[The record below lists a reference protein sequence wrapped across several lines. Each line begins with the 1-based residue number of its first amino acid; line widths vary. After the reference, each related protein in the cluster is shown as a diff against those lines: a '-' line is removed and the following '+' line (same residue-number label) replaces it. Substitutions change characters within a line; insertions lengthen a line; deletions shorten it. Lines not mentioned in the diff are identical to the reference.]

1 MTSPLS
7 AGNLPGLL
15 QKYSLVLENEGIIV
29 KGATLPIVYL
39 ENIIT
44 TVQAY
49 SQWTE
54 FLGKGNQ
61 GI

>member
-15 QKYSLVLENEGIIV
+15 QKYSLVLENEEIIV

-39 ENIIT
+39 ET
-44 TVQAY
+44 
-49 SQWTE
+49 
-54 FLGKGNQ
+54 
-61 GI
+61 